1 MAITR
6 IKNNQITDLTITN
19 AKVADQ
25 TITGSKLAPN
35 LTYGSDL
42 TIGGN
47 LSVTGSTITVDS
59 TITTIADPLITLSKN
74 TTGTPSWDAG
84 ILIERG
90 TSTNVAM
97 IWDETN
103 DQFAYVFTTDDG
115 TVNGAVNVTGYAN
128 IQAASVAAN
137 GSAFGNIAIGGN
149 TISSTDLNGNIILDP
164 NGTGLVKIDAI
175 EVIGGTIDG
184 TAIGATTPSTGAFT
198 TLSASGATTV
208 DSLAV
213 TNAAS
218 VGSTLDVTGA
228 TTLSST
234 LSVSGDT
241 TVGGTLGVTGNTT
254 LTGTLTA
261 GATTLDSATI
271 TNNATVGG
279 TLAVTGLATFT
290 AGADMTGDKIVN
302 LADPTAAQDAATKAY
317 VDTAIGTGFNV
328 TDGTNT
334 AAIAGGETLTF
345 AGTLNETEVALDN
358 LTQTLT
364 IGLPDNVTIT
374 SNLTVGG
381 NIQVV
386 DIAASG
392 NASITGTL
400 TSGAATVASLSST
413 GAASV
418 GGTLTVT
425 GASTL
430 AGLTAGATTVDS
442 LSSTGAASVGGT
454 LTVTDDVNVGGGN
467 FTITALTGDTA
478 IAGTLS
484 VAGNTTLT
492 GTLNSGSATVASLL
506 SNGPSTINGTLSVT
520 DNFSIATNK
529 FTVDSLTGDT
539 AIAGALDVTGTTA
552 LSTLT
557 TSGLATLDSAIITNN
572 ASVGGNFTVTGSS
585 TVAGLTAGATTVDS
599 LTVTNGAAVGTTLSV
614 GTDMTVGGNTT
625 MTGTLDSGALTATS
639 VTDSSL
645 TAGRLVFAGTGGNLT
660 DNAALLYNDLTGEVS
675 ITGSL
680 VVDGL
685 TLDTT
690 TISSSTGNNITLAPA
705 TNVVDVSN
713 SSIIN
718 AVDPVNPQDVATK
731 AYVDG
736 LSSSGFTLSDGTNST
751 VVSGGDTLAVSG
763 TANEVEVAVGAGTDT
778 LTIGLPNNVTVSN
791 DLTVANN
798 LAVTGSATIGANIT
812 IAGNLTVQGSTTT
825 IESVVSVVNDPIMQ
839 IGTGATAPTTNDGK
853 DRGIAFDWYDT
864 AARQGF
870 FGWDN
875 STGLFTF
882 IPDATITAEVVSGT
896 VGGAAFATMQLNN
909 IGANEIVY
917 GDATGQ
923 LVSDANFTWDGTAL
937 TVTGDATV
945 TGTGTIGN
953 VAISGNSIITTN
965 NNGNLLLSPN
975 GTGAVV
981 IGNAQITGGTID
993 GTAIGAT
1000 TPSTGAFTTLSASG
1014 ATTLSSTL
1022 DVTGATTLSSTLD
1035 VTGATTLSST
1045 LDVTGDSTFNSNMTM
1060 NGGIGEFFVI
1070 NNGVPPEV
1078 PGGITAFSVDSSN
1091 GDTFIAGTL
1100 DVSGATSL
1108 ANTLAVTGATTL
1120 SNTLAVTGNT
1130 TVGGT
1135 LDSAGNFSVATNQ
1148 FTVDSV
1154 TGNTAVAGDLSVAG
1168 NTALTGTLSAGAST
1182 LASAAITGNAT
1193 VGGTLGVTGLATFTA
1208 GADMTGD
1215 LIVNVA
1221 DPVNPQDAA
1230 TKAYVDAVAAGGW
1243 TLTDGTNNSVIA
1255 GGDTLTV
1262 SGTANEIEVSVGNGL
1277 DTLTIGLPN
1286 DVTISG
1292 VATIGGNT
1300 TIAGTLDVTG
1310 ATTLSSTL
1318 SAGASTL
1325 ASATITGAATVGST
1339 LGVTGN
1345 TTIGGTLDVT
1355 GATTLGSTADVA
1367 GNFSVA
1373 TNKFTVDSVTGN
1385 TIVGGTLTAGA
1396 STLAS
1401 ATITGAATVGSTL
1414 GVTGN
1419 TTIGGTLDAGAS
1431 TLASLAVTNNATVGG
1446 TLGVTGNTTVGGT
1459 LDSAGN
1465 FSVATNQFT
1474 VDSLTGDTA
1483 VAGDLSVA
1491 GATTVTG
1498 TLSAAG
1504 VTDSLL
1510 TAGSV
1515 VYVGVGGQLQTANTF
1530 LFDDVQNLLLVNG
1543 RFGADAVRIDGNDIT
1558 VATGSELTINDS
1570 GQDYDFRIEG
1580 TTDVNLLFVDAAQNN
1595 IGIGTATP
1603 NAEAKLHIAS
1613 TDSMIVPVG
1622 TTAERPTTPTV
1633 GMYRFNST
1641 LGTQE
1646 IYDGTQWISGVQ
1658 FTVVADD
1665 QFNGD
1670 DVTTTFTLS
1679 QNATT
1684 SSAIVSIN
1692 GVLQIPGSAY
1702 GISGNTLTFTT
1713 APATGDVIDVRMLT
1727 TTSSV
1732 QNITGV
1738 GGTLDV
1744 DSNGDGIEVTGA
1756 LISKNAAVTAG
1767 TTGTVIDSF
1776 DITKYRSAK
1785 YVVQAT
1791 SGTDYEVSE
1800 VLVIHDGTNALVTQ
1814 YAVLETN
1821 ASLGS
1826 VTVAINGG
1834 QLEVTYTAVTAGTE
1848 VKVAMPTYLEV

>member
-1345 TTIGGTLDVT
+1345 TTIGGTLD
-1355 GATTLGSTADVA
+1355 
-1367 GNFSVA
+1367 
-1373 TNKFTVDSVTGN
+1373 
-1385 TIVGGTLTAGA
+1385 
-1396 STLAS
+1396 
-1401 ATITGAATVGSTL
+1401 
-1414 GVTGN
+1414 
-1419 TTIGGTLDAGAS
+1419 AGAS